1 MLVKN
6 QNANYLVKKF
16 IRIKLGDEM
25 KWVRI
30 GDRYRVNIEAVRCY
44 GIPRNEPTTIEFDYG
59 NNDNDKFGFD
69 SEQEA
74 RDMLK
79 EVDIAI
85 GLYSI
90 QED

>member
-16 IRIKLGDEM
+16 IRIKLGDKM

-30 GDRYRVNIEAVRCY
+30 GDRYRVNIEEVRYY
-44 GIPRNEPTTIEFDYG
+44 GIPCNESATIEFDYG
-59 NNDNDKFGFD
+59 DNDHDKFNCD
-69 SEQEA
+69 SEEEA
-74 RDMLK
+74 RDILK

>member
-1 MLVKN
+1 
-6 QNANYLVKKF
+6 
-16 IRIKLGDEM
+16 M

-30 GDRYRVNIEAVRCY
+30 GDRSRVDIEKVRCY
-44 GIPRNEPTTIEFDYG
+44 GLSRNEPTTIEFDYG
-59 NNDNDKFGFD
+59 DNDHDKFNFD
-69 SEQEA
+69 SEEEA
-74 RDMLK
+74 RDILK

>member
-1 MLVKN
+1 
-6 QNANYLVKKF
+6 
-16 IRIKLGDEM
+16 M

-30 GDRYRVNIEAVRCY
+30 GDRYRVDIERVRCY
-44 GIPRNEPTTIEFDYG
+44 GLPRNEPTTIEFDYG
-59 NNDNDKFGFD
+59 DNDHDKFSCD

-74 RDMLK
+74 RDILK